1 MKRCVRSM
9 AHIIS
14 LDGLSG
20 SGKSTMAGRL
30 ASYIHS
36 TFGRGVH
43 LFREPSQFLRS
54 AIKEYRGQPREE
66 RDPWVESY
74 LLAADRRQQYL
85 KEIEP
90 LLGTDAVILMDRS
103 KYSAYAYQGEDIPLE
118 ELVGLNRFFPEP
130 DLAFFLL
137 CEPETAVERIGR
149 RGEQKSSD
157 ECLGYIHGL
166 KMRFEHVA
174 DSVPHAQAVYTGG
187 SEGAV
192 FHQLRSGVDALL
204 GKQMQKAVFL
214 DKDGVLVDYD
224 VYPAKIPTDELYPWS
239 IEALQKLKASGYSL
253 YIVSN
258 QPWIGKGRMTSGET
272 EAAFE
277 SIRRKCAA
285 QGVVIDGYAYC
296 PHKDNDGCACKKPGT
311 ALLEQI
317 AGEANCDMLGSYL
330 IGDSAS
336 DIVAGRRMGL
346 KTILVGTGCG
356 PEKKEGCMPGYA
368 ARDILQAAEIICGDG

>member
-1 MKRCVRSM
+1 M
-9 AHIIS
+9 AHIIT
-14 LDGLSG
+14 LDGISG

-36 TFGRGVH
+36 TFGSEVH
-43 LFREPSQFLRS
+43 FFREPSRFLRQ
-54 AIKEYRGQPREE
+54 AIKDYRGQPREE

-118 ELVGLNRFFPEP
+118 ELVGLNSFFPEP

-157 ECLGYIHGL
+157 EYLEHIRGL

-174 DSVPHAQAVYTGG
+174 DSVPHAQVVYTGG

-224 VYPAKIPTDELYPWS
+224 VYPAKIPTDELYSWS

-253 YIVSN
+253 YIMSN

-277 SIRRKCAA
+277 SIRRRCAA
-285 QGVVIDGYAYC
+285 QGVEIDGYAYC
-296 PHKDNDGCACKKPGT
+296 PHKDDDGCACKKPGT
-311 ALLEQI
+311 ALLERI
-317 AGEANCDMLGSYL
+317 AEETNCDVLASYMV
-330 IGDSAS
+330 GDSAS
-336 DIVAGRRMGL
+336 DIEAGKRMGMRTL
-346 KTILVGTGCG
+346 LVETGS
-356 PEKKEGCMPGYA
+356 PSEKKEGCRPCHV
-368 ARDILQAAEIICGDG
+368 ARDVLEAAEIICTESEQKG